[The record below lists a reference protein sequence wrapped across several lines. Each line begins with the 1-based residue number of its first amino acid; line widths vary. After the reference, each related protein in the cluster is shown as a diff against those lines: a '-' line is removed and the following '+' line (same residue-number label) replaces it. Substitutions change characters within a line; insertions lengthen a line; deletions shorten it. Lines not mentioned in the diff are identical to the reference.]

1 MKNIA
6 STIPYKGVRKVIGRQ
21 MMIAQT
27 YPLTYDAI
35 DIDMTDLMVFRKKFN
50 EEHGTRITIND
61 FVIKAASL
69 ALQEVP
75 IINSALS
82 EDEKTIEVY
91 ESCNISVMTASEKG
105 LVAPVI
111 KEAQTKS
118 IFQISEEV
126 KVLVEKANAGKLTM
140 EEMSEG
146 TFGVTNV
153 GKLNVTLAIP
163 MPQPPQP
170 AILAIG
176 VIEKRAVVL
185 NDGKD
190 TIAARSMMT
199 VNIGGD
205 HRILDGVPL
214 GQFVNSMKKFL
225 EDPESLVK

>member
-6 STIPYKGVRKVIGRQ
+6 STIPYKGARKVIGKR
-21 MMIAQT
+21 MMIAQS

-35 DIDMTDLMVFRKKFN
+35 DIDMTDLLAFRKKYN
-50 EEHGTRITIND
+50 EENGVRLTIND
-61 FVIKAASL
+61 YVIKASSL

-75 IINSALS
+75 LINSALS
-82 EDEKTIEVY
+82 EDEKSIEVY

-111 KEAQTKS
+111 KESQSKT
-118 IFQISEEV
+118 IFQISEEM
-126 KVLVEKANAGKLTM
+126 KVLIEKANEGKLSM
-140 EEMSEG
+140 EDMSDG
-146 TFGVTNV
+146 TFGITNV

-163 MPQPPQP
+163 LPQPPQP
-170 AILAIG
+170 AILGIG
-176 VIEKRAVVL
+176 AIEKRAVVL

-214 GQFVNSMKKFL
+214 GQFINSLKKFL